1 MQLHKHL
8 ALFNQVIS
16 QGEKLE
22 NGKYQ
27 LKQVLAWHDHDGY
40 TCYLGFKDLT
50 MTLYFHNKYAYD
62 YEEEVTLTEFERL
75 VERITRQ
82 SA

>member
-8 ALFNQVIS
+8 ALFNKVIS
-16 QGEKLE
+16 QGEKLG

-40 TCYLGFKDLT
+40 TCYLSFKDLT

>member
-8 ALFNQVIS
+8 ALFNKVIS
-16 QGEKLE
+16 QGEKLG

-40 TCYLGFKDLT
+40 TCYLSFKDLT
-50 MTLYFHNKYAYD
+50 MTLYFHSKYAYD
-62 YEEEVTLTEFERL
+62 YQDEQTKTDFESL
-75 VERITRQ
+75 IEHLE
-82 SA
+82 SHPS